1 MAKKQ
6 EEQKDAVKKQDE
18 VVNIPEEKQAENP
31 MDKQLFVNRKLA
43 VINKK
48 TGALQERNAARIV
61 KNNK

>member
-1 MAKKQ
+1 MPKKQ

>member
-1 MAKKQ
+1 MPKKQ
-6 EEQKDAVKKQDE
+6 EEQKDAIKKQDE

>member
-1 MAKKQ
+1 MPKKQ

-18 VVNIPEEKQAENP
+18 VVNIPKEKQAENP